1 MYGRSLTARSGVP
14 WARGRG
20 MEVFNASG
28 PVTDFALVTAS
39 GADYSLPPTSTAV
52 PEPTATVLLGA
63 GLLRLGVRALRG
75 RRSA

>member
-1 MYGRSLTARSGVP
+1 
-14 WARGRG
+14 

-39 GADYSLPPTSTAV
+39 GADYSLPPSSTAV